1 MHKGSSHNATLTTPA
16 EADRDNITAVADLQR
31 SLELTFLVVPSKR
44 LGKSDFV
51 CQ

>member
-1 MHKGSSHNATLTTPA
+1 MHEESSHNTALTTPA
-16 EADRDNITAVADLQR
+16 EADRDNITEVADLQR
-31 SLELTFLVVPSKR
+31 WLELTFLEVPSKR